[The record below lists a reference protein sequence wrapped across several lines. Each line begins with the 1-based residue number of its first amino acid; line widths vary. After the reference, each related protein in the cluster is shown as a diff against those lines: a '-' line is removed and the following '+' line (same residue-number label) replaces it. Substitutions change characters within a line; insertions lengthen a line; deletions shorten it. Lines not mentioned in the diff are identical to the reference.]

1 MPNLKITN
9 LARLQKMASPEEKY
23 NRRRLRGSYITTVV
37 SISLVLFMLGLL
49 GLIILHAQKLS
60 DYVKENIG
68 FSIIMKD
75 NVKEAGIIQLQKILD
90 ATPYVKSTKYITKEQ
105 AAEEFAK
112 ELGEDFT
119 SFLGYNPLLPT
130 IEVRFN
136 AEYANNDSL
145 TIIKDKIL
153 DNANVKEVWYQESL
167 VDVVNK
173 NVRKIGII
181 ILGFSGLLLLI
192 SIALINN
199 TIRLSVYSKRF
210 LIRSMQLVG
219 ATRRFISKPFILKG
233 IVQGIFGAI
242 LAVILLGGIVYISQR
257 EVPELV
263 SLQDID
269 LYLSLLGIVI
279 LLGIIITWLSNYF
292 AVRKYIKIKSENL
305 YF

>member
-1 MPNLKITN
+1 M
-9 LARLQKMASPEEKY
+9 
-23 NRRRLRGSYITTVV
+23 
-37 SISLVLFMLGLL
+37 
-49 GLIILHAQKLS
+49 
-60 DYVKENIG
+60 
-68 FSIIMKD
+68 
-75 NVKEAGIIQLQKILD
+75 
-90 ATPYVKSTKYITKEQ
+90 
-105 AAEEFAK
+105 
-112 ELGEDFT
+112 
-119 SFLGYNPLLPT
+119 GYNPLLPT